1 LLISSADYY
10 NLRHDLEFSA
20 DVMAERS
27 KRQKGQ
33 KNLTIKNVLIF
44 DVGGICGLRI
54 SCFSSGFSLKMSF
67 SSQAK

>member
-1 LLISSADYY
+1 
-10 NLRHDLEFSA
+10 
-20 DVMAERS
+20 MAERS
-27 KRQKGQ
+27 KKQKGKKDK

>member
-1 LLISSADYY
+1 
-10 NLRHDLEFSA
+10 LEFSA